1 MSEKIMSEIHD
12 QGDVFNK
19 CVIIYKYKIKF
30 KIKINIFF

>member
-19 CVIIYKYKIKF
+19 CAIFKYKIK
-30 KIKINIFF
+30 IKQ